1 MNERVLSGKFK
12 KVYSKEEIK
21 DWVRFG
27 FEMNVIDKTDKKG
40 IMNWIKMLNSKNIN
54 LQINGK
60 QILQQKTTIRIF
72 RNQYW

>member
-1 MNERVLSGKFK
+1 MNERVLSGKYK

-40 IMNWIKMLNSKNIN
+40 IMNWIKMLNSTNIN
-54 LQINGK
+54 L
-60 QILQQKTTIRIF
+60 
-72 RNQYW
+72 

>member
-1 MNERVLSGKFK
+1 MFERVLSGKFK
-12 KVYSKEEIK
+12 KVYSKEEVK

-27 FEMNVIDKTDKKG
+27 FELNVIDKNDRKG
-40 IMNWIKMLNSKNIN
+40 IMNWIKLLNSKNIN

>member
-54 LQINGK
+54 L
-60 QILQQKTTIRIF
+60 
-72 RNQYW
+72 